1 MIDVAIASL
10 TNRFEELKSF
20 GSTFGFLFKLKEL
33 KSLGDN
39 DLRKHCTNF
48 AKTFTHGKKADV
60 DLDDFV
66 SELKVLQMTL
76 PNSHVSRS
84 NFRVC

>member
-1 MIDVAIASL
+1 MIDVAISSL

-20 GSTFGFLFKLKEL
+20 GSIFGFLFNSKEL
-33 KSLGDN
+33 KLLGDN
-39 DLRKHCTNF
+39 DLRKCCTNF
-48 AKTFTHGKKADV
+48 VNTFTHGKSADV

-76 PNSHVSRS
+76 PNTLMSADQI
-84 NFRVC
+84 F